1 VVVSLEPKKPW
12 ELEEYWKLQQKLLE
26 AQKRICSNCVNRAN
40 CFPTPH
46 ATYSIK
52 EIQKK
57 CNKGVEEII
66 DDLESL
72 KQRT

>member
-1 VVVSLEPKKPW
+1 LPKQPEKYW
-12 ELEEYWKLQQKLLE
+12 ELEEYWKLQKKLGRTK
-26 AQKRICSNCVNRAN
+26 KRICSNCINRAD

-46 ATYSIK
+46 ATYSVK
-52 EIQKK
+52 EIQK
-57 CNKGVEEII
+57 CDKGVEEII

>member
-1 VVVSLEPKKPW
+1 VVALLES
-12 ELEEYWKLQQKLLE
+12 EEYWKLQQKLLE
-26 AQKRICSNCVNRAN
+26 AQKRICSNCVNRAD

-52 EIQKK
+52 EIHDR
-57 CNKGVEEII
+57 CDRGVEQII
-66 DDLESL
+66 DDLKSL